1 MAVLDCF
8 ALHQREEAF
17 CRWDDE
23 KTGINP
29 FLPPR
34 SSCKGAGN
42 WIMKY
47 VVGTV
52 VCVIRAPL
60 FVVFSLL
67 VVVAELLSYLVI
79 VYSFP

>member
-1 MAVLDCF
+1 MRDTLWLYLTVLHCISGRKRFVD
-8 ALHQREEAF
+8 
-17 CRWDDE
+17 
-23 KTGINP
+23 GINP

>member
-1 MAVLDCF
+1 
-8 ALHQREEAF
+8 
-17 CRWDDE
+17 
-23 KTGINP
+23 
-29 FLPPR
+29 
-34 SSCKGAGN
+34 
-42 WIMKY
+42 MKY

-79 VYSFP
+79 VHSFP